1 MCYDHISTTLMT
13 FPALIVPFEQCHLA
27 PHSRIKEEMLKITIY
42 DLNQPPQGCQHA
54 YFTCFFC
61 LQSKKDSSDSV
72 RLNHNMLFSC
82 CFDCIFYV
90 TCNSLYNLYVSLWSP
105 SKEIIGFSVKYRTC
119 RLYQHNHSQRANSQL
134 KGSGTMTSH
143 CLLFHPRISGYL
155 CLRVR
160 PDVALGVN
168 CSNPIV

>member
-1 MCYDHISTTLMT
+1 M
-13 FPALIVPFEQCHLA
+13 P
-27 PHSRIKEEMLKITIY
+27 
-42 DLNQPPQGCQHA
+42 
-54 YFTCFFC
+54 
-61 LQSKKDSSDSV
+61 
-72 RLNHNMLFSC
+72 FSC

-143 CLLFHPRISGYL
+143 CLYFILEYLVICVYVSDLTLPWELIVLILLYKQAEAERFLSMTRGL
-155 CLRVR
+155 CLLSWLQVIQNGKRSRVKQTTFQFQQ
-160 PDVALGVN
+160 
-168 CSNPIV
+168 